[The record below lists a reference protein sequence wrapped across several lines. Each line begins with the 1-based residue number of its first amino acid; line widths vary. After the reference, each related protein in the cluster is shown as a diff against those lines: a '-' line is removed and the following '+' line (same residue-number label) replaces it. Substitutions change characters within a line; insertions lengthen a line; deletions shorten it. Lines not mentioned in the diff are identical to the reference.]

1 MSHTIPIRIYYEDTD
16 AGGVVYHASYIRFS
30 ERGRT
35 EFLRFLNYENS
46 QLQRDY
52 NTMFVVRH
60 IEVDYLKPAFL
71 DNLLSLKTST
81 LEMKNTSFIMRQ
93 SFYPEGCEGDD
104 KAMICDIRAT
114 LVSVDT
120 KTIRPKAM
128 PDVVKA
134 DFAKHLV

>member
-1 MSHTIPIRIYYEDTD
+1 MSHAVPIRIYYEDTD

-35 EFLRFLNYENS
+35 EFLRFLNHENS
-46 QLQRDY
+46 ALQREY

-71 DNLLSLKTST
+71 DDLLKLKTSI

-93 SFYPEGCEGDD
+93 SFFPDDKEGDE
-104 KAMICDIRAT
+104 KSMICDMRVT